1 AYNKFENTMHSNLLI
16 MKKLNDI
23 MRFKGDAQHNICGD
37 VSGRCADSFGVF
49 TNLML
54 NLMSVEI

>member
-1 AYNKFENTMHSNLLI
+1 MCSNLLI
-16 MKKLNDI
+16 MRTLNNI
-23 MRFKGDAQHNICGD
+23 MRFKGDAKHNICGD
-37 VSGRCADSFGVF
+37 VSGRIANNVYER

>member
-1 AYNKFENTMHSNLLI
+1 MRSNLLI

-37 VSGRCADSFGVF
+37 VSGKYADSFGVI

-54 NLMSVEI
+54 DLMSVEI